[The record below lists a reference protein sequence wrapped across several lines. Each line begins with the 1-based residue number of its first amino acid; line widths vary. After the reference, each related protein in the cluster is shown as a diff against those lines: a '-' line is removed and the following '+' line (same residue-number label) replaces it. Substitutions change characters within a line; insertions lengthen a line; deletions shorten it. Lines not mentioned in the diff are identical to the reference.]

1 MKIFHFWL
9 QFASLDPKAHTEET
23 PPPFVLAAVNGHLE
37 AFALL
42 DPHLEKDSENLQFE
56 LAQVWKGERNYS

>member
-1 MKIFHFWL
+1 MKIYHFWL
-9 QFASLDPKAHTEET
+9 QPTSLDPKAHTEET

-42 DPHLEKDSENLQFE
+42 APHLEKDPENLQFE
-56 LAQVWKGERNYS
+56 LAQV